1 MSILSLYNV
10 YIYFISVILKKIDK
24 DSYQLNPSEN
34 IGDLE
39 MNIENSDTHSEISF
53 LKNVDNNIEN
63 FKDDEN
69 DIEIEEFEDADTQLY
84 GKDFEPKVF

>member
-1 MSILSLYNV
+1 VYIIISILYLFSS
-10 YIYFISVILKKIDK
+10 FKEDFDK

-34 IGDLE
+34 IDDLE
-39 MNIENSDTHSEISF
+39 MDIENSDTHSEIISS

-69 DIEIEEFEDADTQLY
+69 DIEIEEFENADTQLY